1 MMPIHYR
8 LARCA
13 DAAALAAIYAPYV
26 RDSVVTFETD
36 VPDAGEFA
44 RRIERIGSAYP
55 WLLAEADGEAVGYAY
70 AGEYRTRR
78 AYRWSV
84 EVTVYLADA
93 ARRRGIGRGLY
104 ARLFALLRAQGY
116 VNAYGVVTLPNAASV
131 GLHEAMGF
139 VPIGVHR
146 HTGYKHGAWHD
157 VGWWQLTLREPPGRP
172 DEPLPLPRLDEA
184 IVRQSLIG

>member
-1 MMPIHYR
+1 MTPIRYR
-8 LARCA
+8 SATPA

-26 RDSVVTFETD
+26 RDTVVTFETE
-36 VPDAGEFA
+36 VPGADEFA
-44 RRIERIGSAYP
+44 RRIARIGAVHP
-55 WLLAEADGEAVGYAY
+55 WLLAELDGATVGYAY
-70 AGEYRTRR
+70 ASEYRTRP

-84 EVTVYLADA
+84 EVTVYLAGA

-104 ARLFALLRAQGY
+104 ARLFDLLRAQGY

-139 VPIGVHR
+139 VPLGVHR

-157 VGWWQLTLREPPGRP
+157 VGWWQLTLREPPSAPG
-172 DEPLPLPRLDEA
+172 EPLPFARLDA
-184 IVRQSLIG
+184 ASVRQSLIG

>member
-1 MMPIHYR
+1 MTPTRYR
-8 LARCA
+8 LATPA

-26 RDSVVTFETD
+26 RDTAITFETEE
-36 VPDAGEFA
+36 PDSGEFA
-44 RRIERIGSAYP
+44 QRIARIAPAYP
-55 WLLAEADGEAVGYAY
+55 WLLAELGGEAVGYAY
-70 AGEYRTRR
+70 ASEYRTRR

-104 ARLFALLRAQGY
+104 ARLFELLRAQGY

-139 VPIGVHR
+139 APIGVHR

-157 VGWWQLTLREPPGRP
+157 VGWWQLALREPPTPP
-172 DEPLPLPRLDEA
+172 DEPLPFARLDEA

>member
-1 MMPIHYR
+1 MTPTYR
-8 LARCA
+8 LATPA

-26 RDSVVTFETD
+26 RDTVVTFETE

-44 RRIERIGSAYP
+44 QRIARIGAAYP
-55 WLLAEADGEAVGYAY
+55 WLLAELGGEAVGYAY
-70 AGEYRTRR
+70 ASEYRTRR

-104 ARLFALLRAQGY
+104 ARLFGLLRAQGY

-139 VPIGVHR
+139 APIGVHR

-157 VGWWQLTLREPPGRP
+157 VGWWQQVLREPPSPP
-172 DEPLPLPRLDEA
+172 DEPLPFARLDAA